1 LDNVLLL
8 LTSSNFS
15 ALDMTIQRSVYR
27 EFYTLVYRVIIHM
40 VKDHAATEDIIQEAF
55 LKVIRNIPVVD
66 NEIQLK
72 GWIKVVVRNTT
83 YNYIRKNKRNRNQ
96 VDSDSVFLDNNIDFA
111 TDAEMIEDQVEMKL
125 MADTIGMYLLD
136 LKPEFRCLI
145 EMRWKYDM
153 SYKEIAEELL
163 TNEDSVKYKLHRARN
178 SIKQRFI
185 KEWGDNK

>member
-1 LDNVLLL
+1 MHDC
-8 LTSSNFS
+8 SSLRQN
-15 ALDMTIQRSVYR
+15 
-27 EFYTLVYRVIIHM
+27 
-40 VKDHAATEDIIQEAF
+40 
-55 LKVIRNIPVVD
+55 
-66 NEIQLK
+66 
-72 GWIKVVVRNTT
+72 
-83 YNYIRKNKRNRNQ
+83 NRQ
-96 VDSDSVFLDNNIDFA
+96 HNIDFA

>member
-1 LDNVLLL
+1 
-8 LTSSNFS
+8 
-15 ALDMTIQRSVYR
+15 
-27 EFYTLVYRVIIHM
+27 M